1 MMEQHLAELQKISF
15 GTDGIRGI
23 AGEYPLDVPA
33 VTRIGQAIG
42 RWLAGR
48 SGQMPSVVIGCDTR
62 RSSDWIA
69 LTLAGAL
76 LAEGCNV
83 QHIDVISTPGV
94 AHNVRV
100 SKFDLGIMI
109 SASHN
114 PADQNGI
121 KLFGADGFKL
131 DDQEEE
137 AIEALINEPSGDS
150 YSGEFGK
157 YAASEDGQ
165 ARYLAHLRVDFPADA
180 LAGLR
185 VVLDC
190 ANGAGYSIAPRIFGE
205 LKADLLTI
213 NTTPDGYN
221 INVKAGSEHVRR
233 DRQALVDHVVKYQAD
248 LGIAFDGDADR
259 VVFVTTEGMLIDGD
273 HTMGLLAVE
282 MQAKNALKGA
292 TVVAT
297 DMSNTGLEDFLAQQG
312 ITMSRTK
319 VGDRYVMERMRE
331 SGFTL
336 GGEQAGHIIVLDEE
350 HTCGDGIYAGLKV
363 AALVA
368 QHKRNGGDSLTALAS
383 RIPRY
388 PQVIASV
395 HLNRQVDLK
404 TLPALKALQEET
416 LAVFGGRGRVNMRF
430 SGTEPNLLR
439 TMIEGGP
446 STSLDMVVGQ
456 VMRLCEPVIRATN
469 SSNPRIDIVDCVT
482 GAPVRL

>member
-1 MMEQHLAELQKISF
+1 MAELQQIRF

-23 AGEYPLDVPA
+23 AGEYPLEVAA
-33 VTRIGQAIG
+33 VTRIGQSIG

-48 SGQMPSVVIGCDTR
+48 SEQTPSVVIGCDTR
-62 RSSDWIA
+62 RSSEWIA
-69 LTLAGAL
+69 HTLAGAL
-76 LAEGCNV
+76 LAEGSNV
-83 QHIDVISTPGV
+83 QHIGVISTPGV

-100 SKFDLGIMI
+100 SGFDLGIMI

-137 AIEALINEPSGDS
+137 AIEALINGTHTPARKPQ
-150 YSGEFGK
+150 FGV
-157 YAASEDGQ
+157 YAASRDSGWE
-165 ARYLAHLRVDFPADA
+165 AYFHHLRADFSDGA

-190 ANGAGYSIAPRIFGE
+190 ANGAAYSIAPRLFDD
-205 LKADLLTI
+205 LKADVLAI

-221 INVKAGSEHVRR
+221 INVRAGSEHVRR
-233 DRQALVDHVVKYQAD
+233 DRQALVDHVVGYQAD

-259 VVFVTTEGMLIDGD
+259 VVFVTPEGMLIDGD

-282 MQAKNALKGA
+282 MQAKNALNGA

-312 ITMSRTK
+312 IAMSRTK

-331 SGFTL
+331 GGFAL

-350 HTCGDGIYAGLKV
+350 HTCGDGIYAGLKI

-368 QHKRNGGDSLTALAS
+368 NNKRTGGDSLTAMAS
-383 RIPRY
+383 RVPRY

-395 HLNRQVDLK
+395 HLNSQVDLK
-404 TLPALKALQEET
+404 TLPALKTLQEET
-416 LAVFGGRGRVNMRF
+416 LAAFGGRGRVNMRF

-446 STSLDMVVGQ
+446 STSLDTVVGQ